1 MSTLAATECL
11 ARDLMLRRPA
21 APAEVETTRR
31 GSWLRPFVIGVFSVL
46 ALTGALVA
54 GILPRIER
62 HRQLA
67 ADVAEASASLPRVNV
82 VRSRLLS
89 AAEERV
95 LPGTSSPLLE
105 AGIYAR
111 TNGYLKS
118 RLVEIGDRV
127 SEGQL
132 LAEIA
137 TPEID
142 AQLEQ
147 ARATLLQTQATV
159 LRNEAD
165 EALAAANLE
174 RAKRLFPSQGIAQQE
189 LDTNVAQAKAA
200 RATTAASKATL
211 KVNQANIDR
220 LVTLQSFQKVT
231 APFAGVITARNV
243 DPGALVSADSPNT
256 TREMF
261 HLMRVDTLR
270 VFVNVPQVFSTA
282 VRVGQTA
289 LVYRRED
296 PGRTFTGTVTR
307 TAEALDPATRTLL
320 TEVQVPNKDGALR
333 AGLFLQVKFLFQ
345 RQAPSVVVPAA
356 ALATRSGGPRLAVLD
371 EQNCVHYKSVQLGR
385 DFGREVEVVAG
396 LGANDRVVVRPGD
409 DLPEGTEVE
418 VAAPPAE
425 AR

>member
-11 ARDLMLRRPA
+11 APDLMLRRPA
-21 APAEVETTRR
+21 VRVEPDTARR
-31 GSWLRPFVIGVFSVL
+31 GSRLRPFIIGAFSVL
-46 ALTGALVA
+46 ALSGALVA
-54 GILPRIER
+54 GVLPRIQR
-62 HRQLA
+62 HRELTA
-67 ADVAEASASLPRVNV
+67 AVAEASASLPRVNV
-82 VRSRLLS
+82 VRARLLS
-89 AAEERV
+89 ATEERV

-105 AGIYAR
+105 AAIYAR

-127 SEGQL
+127 SAGQL

-165 EALAAANLE
+165 EALANANLE
-174 RAKRLFPSQGIAQQE
+174 RAKKLFPEQGIAQQE

-211 KVNQANIDR
+211 KVNQANIER
-220 LVTLQSFQKVT
+220 LQTLQSFQKVT

-261 HLMRVDTLR
+261 HLMQVDTLR
-270 VFVNVPQVFSTA
+270 VFVNVPQVFSTD
-282 VRVGQTA
+282 VRVGQKA
-289 LVYRRED
+289 LIFRRED
-296 PGRTFTGTVTR
+296 PRQTFSGTVMR

-345 RQAPSVVVPAA
+345 RHSPSVVVPAA
-356 ALATRSGGPRLAVLD
+356 ALATRSGGPRLAILD
-371 EQNCVHYKSVQLGR
+371 EQNHVHYKSVQLGR
-385 DFGREVEVVAG
+385 DFGSEVEVVAG
-396 LGANDRVVVRPGD
+396 LSANDTIVVRPGD
-409 DLPEGTEVE
+409 DLPEGAEVE
-418 VAAPPAE
+418 RTTAAAE
-425 AR
+425 